1 MAMVGAS
8 MNGSAGAG
16 IASPN
21 DPTVGND
28 VPDTSQGFVTQP
40 NEHDDVN
47 AERDREREDR
57 DIIAEAHDRFVR
69 CQGWY
74 AVARQR
80 WLEDLKFAEGDS
92 DNQYQWPNAI
102 RRERD
107 IDERPCLTINK
118 TRQHNLHIINDAKQN
133 KPAIKVRATGNGATA
148 ESAKVLNA
156 IMRHIEYTSNA
167 QVAYDTAT
175 GFQVRAGLGYLQI
188 VTDWEDPESFE
199 QAPYIRRVTDPL
211 SVYLDPEAKEADK
224 SDGRFA
230 FKFEDIA
237 RDEFDKLYPEYKSF
251 ATATSIDDSTG
262 WLMADSVRLAE
273 YFRKVEHEDTLYQV
287 QGQQGSNVVFRKSDL
302 ERDPALLAK
311 IASDPK
317 TRSRPSTREVIEWYL
332 VIGNKITERNIWP
345 GKCIPLIPVIGEET
359 VIQGEYDCKGHTR
372 ALRDPQRMYNY
383 MSSVAV
389 EYSAV
394 QTKAPWIAPAEAIEG
409 YEVDWANANRINK
422 SLLAYNA
429 LRDDGSEIPPPQ
441 RVSPPVSMPAAIEGM
456 QTAMNEMMFA
466 SGQYQAEMGQQGNE
480 RSAKAINERQRQ
492 AETSTY
498 HFVDNLA
505 VAIRAVAK
513 QLLDLI
519 PKLYSTKRIM
529 NILAEDGT
537 SIEVQVDPSLQKAMQ
552 IQQLGDAQAIKS
564 VLFNPSVGK
573 YDVWADVGPDW
584 GTKRQ
589 ETADALTLLM
599 TQAPQIAPIVADLLM
614 SNYDFDGAQEAAARL
629 RRMVPT
635 QALGTGPT
643 VQEQQLT
650 QQVQQLTAL
659 LQKSME
665 ELSKEKLK
673 LLGKAGM
680 RDIDAYKAFTDRL
693 KVLTDAAAKEGT
705 PVDPGEINELI
716 ESVTQGA
723 MANTLE
729 QVQAADEPQLSAG
742 AMGGQAALPLPVAN
756 APPVPGAKRGPDGH
770 WYVRNYARSGQYAL
784 VQ

>member
-1 MAMVGAS
+1 MAMTGAS
-8 MNGSAGAG
+8 MNGSVAGG
-16 IASPN
+16 IGSPN

-28 VPDTSQGFVTQP
+28 VPDTSEGFVTTP
-40 NEHDDVN
+40 NED
-47 AERDREREDR
+47 EEPRDQEREDR

-74 AVARQR
+74 AVSRQR

-199 QAPYIRRVTDPL
+199 QAPYVRRVNDPL

-224 SDGRFA
+224 SDARFA

-237 RDEFDKLYPEYKSF
+237 REEFDKLYPEYKTF
-251 ATATSIDDSTG
+251 GTATSIDDSTG

-273 YFRKVEHEDTLYQV
+273 YFRKVEHADTLYQV
-287 QGQQGSNVVFRKSDL
+287 QGPQGKPPVVFRESDL
-302 ERDPALLAK
+302 KRDPALLAK
-311 IASDPK
+311 IANDPK
-317 TRSRPSTREVIEWYL
+317 MKSRSATREVVEWYL
-332 VIGNKITERNIWP
+332 VIGNKIAERNIWP
-345 GKCIPLIPVIGEET
+345 GKCIPLIPVVGEET

-383 MSSVAV
+383 FSSVAV

-394 QTKAPWIAPAEAIEG
+394 QSKSPWIAPAEAIEG

-441 RVSPPVSMPAAIEGM
+441 RISPPVSMPAAIEGM
-456 QTAMNEMMFA
+456 QTALNEMMFA

-505 VAIRAVAK
+505 VAIRAVGK

-519 PKLYSTKRIM
+519 PKLYSTQRVM

-537 SIEVQVDPSLQKAMQ
+537 SIEVTVDPSLQKAMQ
-552 IQQLGDAQAIKS
+552 IQQLGDAQAIKA
-564 VLFNPSVGK
+564 VLFNPAVGK

-643 VQEQQLT
+643 AQEQQL
-650 QQVQQLTAL
+650 QAQVQQLSTL

-665 ELSKEKLK
+665 ELAKEKLK
-673 LLGKAGM
+673 LLGKAGL

-693 KVLTDAAAKEGT
+693 AVLTKAAQDEGS
-705 PVDPGEINELI
+705 PIDPTEIKELI
-716 ESVTQGA
+716 DSVTAGA
-723 MANTLE
+723 MANTLAP
-729 QVQAADEPQLSAG
+729 VQAADEPQLTAG
-742 AMGGQAALPLPVAN
+742 AMGGGQMALPLPASN
-756 APPVPGAKRGPDGH
+756 TPPVPGAKRGNDGH